1 MGGRGSGQVKEM
13 RDNKDYKDWVNDEF
27 RDKVSTL
34 TALILEID

>member
-1 MGGRGSGQVKEM
+1 MGVRGSGQMKET
-13 RDNKDYKDWVNDEF
+13 RNDKDYKDWVNDAF